1 MRNLNLDQL
10 QTLIAIADLGT
21 LAAAAQALH
30 LAPPTVSLHI
40 SELELRLGV
49 SLVVRGRRQATLT
62 PAGCEMVKGGR
73 LLLAAAD
80 DVAEQA
86 RRRAAGRE
94 GVVRLGTSAGVS
106 PQLLPRVLEVLASQC
121 PGIDVKLEVLGS
133 LDAMSRLQA
142 GTLDIGIVAMPQAPS
157 SGVCLTLWRH
167 DPMVAFI
174 PSHWDLP
181 DLVTPEWLAARNWL
195 SFSSS
200 TQMYRLV
207 AAWLGQGGQNPRPH
221 IELNYPPALKSLVAA
236 GHGVA
241 LLPFEYPDEHEAAGV
256 AVRHLSPPLTR
267 PMSLAHRIS
276 ALPNA
281 AVSNVL
287 QALGAFA
294 SDEQGNPCRIS
305 VG

>member
-21 LAAAAQALH
+21 FAAAAQALH
-30 LAPPTVSLHI
+30 LAPPTVSLHV
-40 SELELRLGV
+40 SELEQRLGTA
-49 SLVVRGRRQATLT
+49 LVVRGRRQAGLT
-62 PAGCEMVKGGR
+62 PAGSEAVRGGR
-73 LLLAAAD
+73 LLLATAD
-80 DVAEQA
+80 GLAEQV

-106 PQLLPRVLEVLASQC
+106 PQLLPRVLEVLAREC
-121 PGIDVKLEVLGS
+121 PGVDVKLEVLS
-133 LDAMSRLQA
+133 SVEAMTRLQA
-142 GTLDIGIVAMPQAPS
+142 GTLDIGIVAMPQAAS
-157 SGVCLTLWRH
+157 SGVHLTPWRH

-174 PSHWDLP
+174 PSHWDAP
-181 DLVTPEWLAARNWL
+181 ERVTPEWLAARNWL
-195 SFSSS
+195 SFSPS

-207 AAWLGQGGQNPRPH
+207 AAWFGQGGQNPRPH
-221 IELNYPPALKSLVAA
+221 IEINYPPALKSLVVA

-241 LLPFEYPDEHEAAGV
+241 LLPFEYPDEHELTGMV
-256 AVRHLSPPLTR
+256 VRHLSPPLAR
-267 PMSLAHRIS
+267 PMSLAHRIQ

-294 SDEQGNPCRIS
+294 SDEQGRPCKIS

>member
-21 LAAAAQALH
+21 VAAAAHALH

-49 SLVVRGRRQATLT
+49 DLVVRGRRQATLT
-62 PAGCEMVKGGR
+62 PAGSEMVRGGR
-73 LLLAAAD
+73 LLLSAAD
-80 DVAEQA
+80 GVAEQV

-94 GVVRLGTSAGVS
+94 GMVRLGTSAGVS
-106 PQLLPRVLEVLASQC
+106 PQLLPRVLEVLGRQC
-121 PGIDVKLEVLGS
+121 PGIDVKLEVLSS
-133 LDAMSRLQA
+133 LDAIMRLQA
-142 GTLDIGIVAMPQAPS
+142 GTLDIGIVALPQGS
-157 SGVCLTLWRH
+157 TSGVCLTPWRH
-167 DPMVAFI
+167 DPMVAYI
-174 PSHWDLP
+174 PAHWEVP

-195 SFSSS
+195 SFSPS

-207 AAWLGQGGQNPRPH
+207 AAWFGQGGQNPRPH

-241 LLPFEYPDEHEAAGV
+241 LLPSEYPEEHELAGV
-256 AVRHLSPPLTR
+256 AVRHLSPQLMR
-267 PMSLAHRIS
+267 PMSLAHRLS

-281 AVSNVL
+281 AVNNVL
-287 QALGAFA
+287 QALSTFA
-294 SDEQGNPCRIS
+294 SDKQGRP
-305 VG
+305 